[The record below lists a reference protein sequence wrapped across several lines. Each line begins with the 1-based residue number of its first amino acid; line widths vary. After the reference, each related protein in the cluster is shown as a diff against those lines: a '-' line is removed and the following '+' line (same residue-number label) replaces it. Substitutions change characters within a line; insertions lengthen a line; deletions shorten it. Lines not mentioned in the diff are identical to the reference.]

1 MPQGRQRNEAASS
14 RSDAFGL
21 VQWLAE
27 FGQFVHECLECQQ
40 RSPRLG
46 HCAPIVTYGWRSPAH
61 SVQAL
66 YPRLVHMPVR
76 VVASMPP
83 VETWA
88 RSAGCRPASEE
99 QLHGRSAI

>member
-1 MPQGRQRNEAASS
+1 MPQGRQQNEAASS

-40 RSPRLG
+40 EIAPPWPLCTHCDIRLAISCPQ
-46 HCAPIVTYGWRSPAH
+46 CAGPLPPAG
-61 SVQAL
+61 A
-66 YPRLVHMPVR
+66 YTCPCCGF
-76 VVASMPP
+76 AMPP

-88 RSAGCRPASEE
+88 KGVLVQASER
-99 QLHGRSAI
+99 GATAW